1 MAVADRAP
9 GTKPAKERPPLWV
22 DPMVQLRAFLPLLI
36 LTGLCAV
43 LFYVLVYTPLRADA
57 TREADLGVR
66 AILEAQLDAVFLNWQ
81 TGAVLAAA
89 LILAGYVSFYQTLH
103 LLRPVYQLR
112 LTLKSMAL
120 GDYQPLRLARRDQ
133 FRFLESD
140 TDQLNHKMKLIAGR
154 NRDIIFSVHAHLMKL
169 ASRLAADEVIPRA
182 DLEEFVDTVRTQL
195 EKAPEIGP
203 GTRH

>member
-9 GTKPAKERPPLWV
+9 GTRPAKERPPLWL
-22 DPMVQLRAFLPLLI
+22 DPLIQLRAFLPLI
-36 LTGLCAV
+36 FLTGLCAV
-43 LFYVLVYTPLRADA
+43 LLFFLVYTPLRQDA
-57 TREADLGVR
+57 AREADLGVR

-81 TGAVLAAA
+81 TGAVLMAA
-89 LILAGYVSFYQTLH
+89 LLLAGYVCFYQTLH
-103 LLRPVYQLR
+103 LIRPVYQVQ
-112 LTLKSMAL
+112 LTLKSMAQ
-120 GDYQPLRLARRDQ
+120 GDYQPLRLAPRDQ

-140 TDQLNHKMKLIAGR
+140 ADQLNQKMKLIAGR

-195 EKAPEIGP
+195 EKAPEIGT
-203 GTRH
+203 GARH

>member
-1 MAVADRAP
+1 MAVPDHAP

-22 DPMVQLRAFLPLLI
+22 DPLIQLQAFLPLLLLI
-36 LTGLCAV
+36 GLSAV
-43 LFYVLVYTPLRADA
+43 LFFFLVYTPLRQEAA
-57 TREADLGVR
+57 QEADLGVR
-66 AILEAQLDAVFLNWQ
+66 AILEAHMDAIFLNWQ
-81 TGAVLAAA
+81 TAALLAAA
-89 LILAGYVSFYQTLH
+89 LILAGYVCFYQTLH
-103 LLRPVYQLR
+103 LVRPAYQLR
-112 LTLKSMAL
+112 QTLKAMAL
-120 GDYQPLRLARRDQ
+120 GDYQPLRLAPRDQ

-169 ASRLAADEVIPRA
+169 ASRLASDEVIPRA

-203 GTRH
+203 GARH

>member
-9 GTKPAKERPPLWV
+9 GTKPARERPPLWV
-22 DPMVQLRAFLPLLI
+22 DPRIQLQAFLPLLL
-36 LTGLCAV
+36 LTGLGAALV
-43 LFYVLVYTPLRADA
+43 WFVVYTPLRE
-57 TREADLGVR
+57 EAGQEGDLGIR
-66 AILEAQLDAVFLNWQ
+66 TILQAHLDAIFLNWH

-89 LILAGYVSFYQTLH
+89 LILAGYVCFYQTLH
-103 LLRPVYQLR
+103 LLRPVYQLQ

-169 ASRLAADEVIPRA
+169 ASRLAAGEVIPRA